1 MTFERLWFLLL
12 LPLPLGWLAWEW
24 RRQLRHAAVIL
35 KALMLCAVI
44 LALAEP
50 VLSVRDR
57 KVAVAALLDTSASV
71 TDADIAREAGM
82 AKKLDSSRGSNR
94 LLIIPFARS
103 PRETA
108 PGSAGKEIGR
118 AAGPEGRGTNLETP
132 VRQGLASLSTGA
144 LRRILLVTDGNENE
158 GSVTRAAWQAAQLG
172 VPIDTIPLAGRAEP
186 KLKIEAVSMPAA
198 VFTGEHFPVDLTILA
213 PKATV
218 ATVDLMAE
226 SKQIGDHRIALQPG
240 ENRVRVRTSLNA
252 SGAIDLS
259 GRVQAAG
266 LGESRFENAVAVRR
280 PRVVWVSEDPAGTE
294 GHIASMLTANRFDF
308 TPAKTLPTSLDDAQ
322 VVVLNNINIETMPE
336 GDKQRLE
343 DFVRH
348 GGGAL
353 WIAGERNVYVDHKGA
368 PEDALARTF
377 PAKLAP
383 PRQPE
388 GTCVVLII
396 DKSSSMEGKKIELAR
411 LAAIGVVDNLKP
423 EDHVG
428 VLIFDNSFQWAVPIR
443 QAEDKTL
450 IKRLISGITPDGGTQ
465 IAPALT
471 EAYRRITPV
480 PATYR
485 HVVLLTDGISEEGDS
500 LTLARDAANNRVTI
514 STVGLGQDVNR
525 AYLEK
530 IAAYA
535 KGKSYFLNDPGGLE
549 QLLLKDV
556 KEHTGTTA
564 IERAIRAEVRHPSE
578 LLDRV
583 DLASAPPLQGYV
595 RFEMKPTGDE
605 ILDLDGGEQ
614 QPARSGPASGPG
626 SGPTSGKDPLLSE
639 WQYGLGRAAIFAS
652 DAKSRWAADWVAWP
666 GFDRLWT
673 NVFRDLLPH
682 GSDSEASARYDS
694 ANEEILLEYRLSSGE
709 PEPER
714 VPELYAIGPGDFRRP
729 VEVVRISPGVYRGR
743 VGVGGLTGL
752 FRIRPVNESRQFPE
766 VGLYRQESEMTDY
779 GSNQALLKSISEAT
793 GGRFN
798 PPLGKVFDSGGRFVD
813 STMRLWPG
821 LLALAVILNLIEL
834 ALRKWRGIVESLR
847 RPAISAG
854 SGEPDRVPTRAAS

>member
-1 MTFERLWFLLL
+1 MTFERVWLLFL
-12 LPLPLGWLAWEW
+12 LPLPFLWIAWEW
-24 RRQLRHAAVIL
+24 RRQVRHTALIL
-35 KALMLCAVI
+35 KALMICAVI
-44 LALAEP
+44 LALSDP
-50 VLSVRDR
+50 VLQIRNR

-71 TDADIAREAGM
+71 TDADIAREGAI

-94 LLIIPFARS
+94 LLVLPFARY
-103 PRETA
+103 PREGAT
-108 PGSAGKEIGR
+108 SGR
-118 AAGPEGRGTNLETP
+118 PAAVVRPTGVDSHGTNLEAP
-132 VRQGLASLSTGA
+132 VRQALASLSAGSI
-144 LRRILLVTDGNENE
+144 RRILLVTDGNENE
-158 GSVTRAAWQAAQLG
+158 GSVTRAAWQARQLG
-172 VPIDTIPLAGRAEP
+172 IPIDTIPLIGRAEP

-198 VFTGEHFPVDLTILA
+198 VFTGEHFPVDLTIA
-213 PKATV
+213 SPRATIATV
-218 ATVDLMAE
+218 NLTAE
-226 SKQIGDHRIALQPG
+226 SKQIGSHQVALQPG
-240 ENRVRVRTSLNA
+240 ENHVRVRTSLNA
-252 SGAIDLS
+252 SGAIDL
-259 GRVQAAG
+259 GGDVKATD
-266 LGESRFENAVAVRR
+266 LGESRFENALAVRQ
-280 PRVVWVSEDPAGTE
+280 PRVVWVSEDPLGTE
-294 GHIASMLTANRFDF
+294 EHIAGVLRANRFDF
-308 TPAKTLPTSLDDAQ
+308 TQARSVPAKLDDAQ
-322 VVVLNNINIETMPE
+322 IVVLNNINVETLPE
-336 GDKQRLE
+336 NDKQRLE

-353 WIAGERNVYVDHKGA
+353 WVAGERNVYVDHKGA

-443 QAEDKTL
+443 KAEDKTL

-465 IAPALT
+465 IAPALG

-500 LTLARDAANNRVTI
+500 LTLARDAASNRVTI

-549 QLLLKDV
+549 QILLKDV

-564 IERAIRAEVRHPSE
+564 IEKPIRAEVRHASE
-578 LLDRV
+578 LLDQV
-583 DLASAPPLQGYV
+583 DMTSAPTLAGYV
-595 RFEMKPTGDE
+595 RFEMKPTGDDV
-605 ILDLDGGEQ
+605 LDVD
-614 QPARSGPASGPG
+614 SGQ
-626 SGPTSGKDPLLSE
+626 GKDPLLSE
-639 WQYGLGRAAIFAS
+639 WQYGLGRAAVFAS
-652 DAKSRWAADWVAWP
+652 DAKSRWAADWVSWT

-682 GSDSEASARYDS
+682 SAANEASARYDS
-694 ANEEILLEYRLSSGE
+694 ANEEILVEYQLSAPEAE
-709 PEPER
+709 PEH
-714 VPELYAIGPGDFRRP
+714 VPELYAIGPGNFRRP
-729 VEVVRISPGVYRGR
+729 VEVARVSPGVYRGR
-743 VGVGGLTGL
+743 VHVGGLTGL
-752 FRIRPVNESRQFPE
+752 FRIRPLNDTRDFPE

-779 GSNQALLKSISEAT
+779 GSNQALLRSISEAT

-798 PPLGKVFDSGGRFVD
+798 PPLNQVFDPAGRSID

-821 LLALAVILNLIEL
+821 LLAIAIFLNLIEL
-834 ALRKWRGIVESLR
+834 AMRKWRGIVESIR
-847 RPAISAG
+847 NPRVSAE
-854 SGEPDRVPTRAAS
+854 SAEPDLVQTRVAS